1 MARKYLKGGALTA
14 PLPPALV
21 SVGDGEESNLITI
34 GWTGILAT
42 IPPTTYISVRPSRYS
57 HRLLEKNGE
66 FVIHLASEE
75 LAPAVDYCGI
85 YTGEKVDKFKNCGL
99 TPIPSEHVKC
109 PTVAECPV
117 AIECRVSRVV
127 PMGSHDVFVADIV
140 GASVD
145 EKYFDEAGKIHLE
158 WANLLAYMHGE
169 YFTIGRRVGK
179 FGYAATSG
187 EKGGVKGKINPH
199 REGAKKA
206 QPPKKKNAPSP
217 KKGGEMKKK
226 TKRSMKSEGRR
237 KK

>member
-1 MARKYLKGGALTA
+1 MARRYLKGGALTA

-21 SVGDGEESNLITI
+21 SVGDGEEANLITI

-42 IPPTTYISVRPSRYS
+42 VPPTTYISVRPQRYS
-57 HRLLEKNGE
+57 HKLLEKNGE

-85 YTGEKVDKFKNCGL
+85 YTGEKVDKFKNCAL

-117 AIECRVSRVV
+117 AIECRVTKVV

-169 YFTIGRRVGK
+169 YFTVGRRIGK
-179 FGYAATSG
+179 FGYSATKA
-187 EKGGVKGKINPH
+187 EKGGVKGKVTSH
-199 REGAKKA
+199 KSQKLEQKA
-206 QPPKKKNAPSP
+206 PKKKSASKKKAPP
-217 KKGGEMKKK
+217 TKNTKKKKGAK
-226 TKRSMKSEGRR
+226 
-237 KK
+237 

>member
-1 MARKYLKGGALTA
+1 MARRYLKGGALTA

-21 SVGDGEESNLITI
+21 SVGDGEEANLITI

-42 IPPTTYISVRPSRYS
+42 VPPTTYISVRPERYS
-57 HRLLEKNGE
+57 HKLLEKNGE

-85 YTGEKVDKFKNCGL
+85 YTGAKVDKFKECAL
-99 TPIPSEHVKC
+99 SPIPSEHVKC

-117 AIECRVSRVV
+117 AIECRVREVV

-158 WANLLAYMHGE
+158 WAHLLAYMHGE

-179 FGYAATSG
+179 FGYAATSS
-187 EKGGVKGKINPH
+187 EKGGVKGQVKARTTAAP
-199 REGAKKA
+199 KKT
-206 QPPKKKNAPSP
+206 PPKKKAPPKGGASKPSQKP
-217 KKGGEMKKK
+217 KK
-226 TKRSMKSEGRR
+226 R
-237 KK
+237 KERKA

>member
-21 SVGDGEESNLITI
+21 SVGDGEEYNLITI

-42 IPPTTYISVRPSRYS
+42 VPPTTYISVRPSRYS

-85 YTGEKVDKFKNCGL
+85 YTGEKVDKFQKCGL

-109 PTVAECPV
+109 PTVMECPV
-117 AIECRVSRVV
+117 AIECRVSKVV

-140 GASVD
+140 SVSCRED
-145 EKYFDEAGKIHLE
+145 IVEDGGRMRFDKAD
-158 WANLLAYMHGE
+158 LLAYAHGE
-169 YFTIGRRVGK
+169 YYSLGERVGR
-179 FGYAATSG
+179 FGFSTDKPKKQSSKREGG
-187 EKGGVKGKINPH
+187 ERPFYEGIPKGKQ
-199 REGAKKA
+199 AKKT
-206 QPPKKKNAPSP
+206 PTDKNKGAPHG
-217 KKGGEMKKK
+217 KRKRGD
-226 TKRSMKSEGRR
+226 TK
-237 KK
+237 